1 MDPKLIDILWLVT
14 AAGLVFL
21 MQAGF
26 LCLEAGLTR
35 TKNSINVA
43 IKNMA
48 DFGISALVFWVLGFG
63 LMFGATWHG
72 WIGGSL
78 FASDFPAT
86 DGGWTAAFFLYQ
98 LTFCGATVTIVSGAV
113 AERIKFTG
121 YLMMALTV
129 ALVYPVFGHWAWAG
143 GLLDQGGWLGEIGF
157 IDFAGSTVVHG
168 VGGWFGLAACLVVG
182 ARLGR
187 FNDDGTV
194 NQTNGSNVPFAMLGA
209 MILWFGWIGFNGGST
224 LALDASVPGVLVNTM
239 LAGAAGL
246 CVSMAACYRLQG
258 YGHPTAAINGTL
270 AGLVA
275 ITANCHAV
283 SAAEAVL
290 IGSVGALVAHA
301 VQSLLYRLKIDDV
314 ISAVPVHLAAGVWG
328 TLAVALFGDLGV
340 LGTGLTRV
348 EQLGV
353 QALGIGVCGAL
364 CLGVGLPV
372 FWALH
377 RTFGLR
383 VSEEAER
390 DGLNYHEHHATTEL
404 MDFAYTIERQATTGD
419 LTLRA
424 PVEPFT
430 EIGQIAQR
438 YNGLMEQLA
447 ATTMNVDELN
457 SMTANVPGMV
467 YRFEMDATGSSRFT
481 FVSAGCK
488 QFYGLEPQE
497 LIHDAEAFGSAIM
510 GDELASFTE
519 NVGQSWQNLTPF
531 HWIGRLRHLDGSVR
545 WIEARSN
552 PERLADG
559 TTRWDGVMTDISE
572 AKQTAEEMKKL
583 SLVASKTD
591 NAVIITDARGH
602 IEWVN
607 AGFTRITEYTLDDVI
622 GKKPGSFLQGPKTRP
637 ETVVKIREAL
647 ARGEAVSDEIMNYSK
662 TGRPYWLG
670 IDIQPVRNTPDGP
683 VTHFIAIEREVTERK
698 AAEAQLRK
706 AMHDANAANEAKSE
720 FLANMSHEI
729 RTPLHGIL
737 SFARFGI
744 KKADAGDLAKLRDYF
759 TKINTSGERLLEL
772 VNDLLDIAKLESGKM
787 DFEFAPH
794 DLAKLVNAVVDEHLS
809 LVSERG
815 IKVCFAPP
823 TRAIEAR
830 VDQRKLMQVVRNLM
844 GNAIKFSP
852 ADQAVEVALGRSPEG
867 AIRITVR
874 DHGPGI
880 PEDELKLIFDK
891 FIQSSKTKSGAGGT
905 GLGLAITT
913 EIVKGHGGR
922 VWAENHPECGAVFT
936 VELPPAAAAK
946 GPAERRAAA

>member
-1 MDPKLIDILWLVT
+1 MDAKLLDMLWLIT

-26 LCLEAGLTR
+26 LCLEAGMTR

-48 DFGISALVFWVLGFG
+48 DFGISALVFWALGFG

-72 WIGGSL
+72 WLGGSF
-78 FASDFPAT
+78 FASDLDAN

-121 YLMMALTV
+121 YLAMALTV
-129 ALVYPVFGHWAWAG
+129 AMVYPVVGHWAWAG
-143 GLLDQGGWLGEIGF
+143 GLLEQGGWLSELGF
-157 IDFAGSTVVHG
+157 VDFAGSTVVHG
-168 VGGWFGLAACLVVG
+168 VGGWFGLAACIVVG

-187 FNDDGTV
+187 FGDDGTV
-194 NQTNGSNVPFAMLGA
+194 HETNGSNVPLAMLGA
-209 MILWFGWIGFNGGST
+209 MMLWFGWIGFNGGST
-224 LALDASVPGVLVNTM
+224 LALDASVPGILVNTM

-246 CVSMAACYRLQG
+246 CVAMALGYRLQG
-258 YGHPTAAINGTL
+258 YAHPSAAINGAL
-270 AGLVA
+270 SGLVA

-290 IGSVGALVAHA
+290 IGSVGAMVCLA
-301 VQSLLYRLKIDDV
+301 VQSLLYRLRIDDV

-328 TLAVALFGDLGV
+328 TLAVALFGDLGT
-340 LGTGLTRV
+340 LGTGLTRWQ
-348 EQLGV
+348 QLGV
-353 QALGIGVCGAL
+353 QGIGIAACGTL

-372 FWALH
+372 FYLLQ
-377 RTFGLR
+377 RTVGLR
-383 VSEEAER
+383 VSPEAER
-390 DGLNYHEHHATTEL
+390 EGLNYHEHHATTEL
-404 MDFAYTIERQATTGD
+404 IDFASTIERQARTGD
-419 LTLRA
+419 MSLRA

-430 EIGQIAQR
+430 EVGQIAQR

-447 ATTMNVDELN
+447 STTMNVEELN
-457 SMTANVPGMV
+457 AMTANVPGMV
-467 YRFEMDATGSSRFT
+467 YRFTMSPDGAGRFT
-481 FVSAGCK
+481 FVSAGCR
-488 QFYGLEPQE
+488 QFYGMEPHE
-497 LIHDAEAFGSAIM
+497 LTDDAEIFTAAIV
-510 GDELASFTE
+510 DDDLATFTE
-519 NVGQSWQNLTPF
+519 NVGRSWQDLTPF
-531 HWIGRLRHLDGSVR
+531 HWTGRLRHRDGSVR
-545 WIEARSN
+545 WVEARSN
-552 PERLADG
+552 PERLPDG
-559 TTRWDGVMTDISE
+559 GTRWDGMMTDI
-572 AKQTAEEMKKL
+572 TAARQNADELSKL

-591 NAVIITDARGH
+591 NAVIITDAGGF

-607 AGFTRITEYTLDDVI
+607 DGFTRITEYTLDDVR

-637 ETVVKIREAL
+637 ETVQKIRDAI

-662 TGRPYWLG
+662 SGRPYWLG
-670 IDIQPVRNTPDGP
+670 IDIQPVREVEGGP

-698 AAEAQLRK
+698 QAEAQLRK
-706 AMHDANAANEAKSE
+706 AMRDANAANEAKSE

-744 KKADAGDLAKLRDYF
+744 KKTSAGDLAKLEDYF
-759 TKINTSGERLLEL
+759 SKINTSGERLLEL

-787 DFEFAPH
+787 EFDFDNH

-815 IKVCFAPP
+815 IKVAFTPP

-830 VDQRKLMQVVRNLM
+830 VDQRKLMQVVRNLL
-844 GNAIKFSP
+844 GNAVKFSP
-852 ADQAVEVALGRSPEG
+852 ADQAVEVTLGLT
-867 AIRITVR
+867 ANAVVRITVR
-874 DHGPGI
+874 DHGPGV

-922 VWAENHPECGAVFT
+922 VWAENHPDGGAVFV
-936 VELPPAAAAK
+936 VELPPAAALLDA
-946 GPAERRAAA
+946 AERRAAA